1 MPGDQIPFSAIA
13 SSGDRRRTTYFNT
26 MTLIDIANKVMA
38 NDEIG
43 SVPVYGADAQWF
55 VDQFQEVIKL
65 HPEAQHWDEH
75 KIYSAMCFLYLIDPE
90 DFVG

>member
-1 MPGDQIPFSAIA
+1 VQLLVSAIA
-13 SSGDRRRTTYFNT
+13 SSGDRHRTTYLNT

-65 HPEAQHWDEH
+65 HPEAQEWDEH

>member
-1 MPGDQIPFSAIA
+1 MPGLVITP
-13 SSGDRRRTTYFNT
+13 SGDGYRTTYFNT
-26 MTLIDIANKVMA
+26 MTLIDIANKVIA

-65 HPEAQHWDEH
+65 HPEAQNWDEH

>member
-1 MPGDQIPFSAIA
+1 MPGLVITH
-13 SSGDRRRTTYFNT
+13 SGDGYRTPHNT
-26 MTLIDIANKVMA
+26 MTLLDIANKVIA

-55 VDQFQEVIKL
+55 VDQFQEVIRL
-65 HPEAQHWDEH
+65 HPGAEAWDEH
-75 KIYSAMCFLYLIDPE
+75 KVYTAMCFLYLMDPE